1 MTGTDGTVHPF
12 PVVEVAVPD
21 VEALMAMVHH
31 GFSVRTTAATG
42 VHDASSRSH
51 AILRIYIHED
61 GTDSQGGGYGRV
73 GDGSVSEGVLNL
85 VDLAGSE
92 HRIDSMYH
100 TAARRKEGSQ
110 INASLMALKS
120 IVHARAAG
128 QNVDHIYRKS
138 KLTMALKSSFMN
150 PNALTVVIAT
160 VSPAAKDTEHSL
172 NTLRHACVMDGMKNA
187 RLRVYPASRT
197 AQHSTAQHSTA
208 EQSTQRTQCSLLSF
222 SLSLTHTHS
231 NISYLAFPGQGHL
244 KGNTSGK
251 SSKSSSKSV
260 TSEAGGTVRTVTVG
274 EVNVSNHVRRANAGK
289 GDDLGDLT
297 RCVVVL
303 FQMFSSIQSAVS
315 IMSVVLFCNIMCL
328 AIVVKVSCSRILF
341 LSCCLDLLR
350 ACFDPCQATATRLA
364 VRVCKATLMTQQ
376 RLKSNNKR
384 SRRGNDVLM

>member
-1 MTGTDGTVHPF
+1 MCCRDLFLSLPPGRSVTVSFFELAGDLCSDLLHGFEKASLMTGTDGTVHPF

-21 VEALMAMVHH
+21 AEALMAMVHH

-61 GTDSQGGGYGRV
+61 GTDSQGGGNGRV
-73 GDGSVSEGVLNL
+73 GGGSVSEGVLNL

-187 RLRVYPASRT
+187 RLRVYPASPTART
-197 AQHSTAQHSTA
+197 AQHTTHAT
-208 EQSTQRTQCSLLSF
+208 L
-222 SLSLTHTHS
+222 SLSLS
-231 NISYLAFPGQGHL
+231 LSF
-244 KGNTSGK
+244 
-251 SSKSSSKSV
+251 
-260 TSEAGGTVRTVTVG
+260 
-274 EVNVSNHVRRANAGK
+274 
-289 GDDLGDLT
+289 
-297 RCVVVL
+297 
-303 FQMFSSIQSAVS
+303 
-315 IMSVVLFCNIMCL
+315 
-328 AIVVKVSCSRILF
+328 F
-341 LSCCLDLLR
+341 LSLSLI
-350 ACFDPCQATATRLA
+350 Q
-364 VRVCKATLMTQQ
+364 
-376 RLKSNNKR
+376 
-384 SRRGNDVLM
+384 